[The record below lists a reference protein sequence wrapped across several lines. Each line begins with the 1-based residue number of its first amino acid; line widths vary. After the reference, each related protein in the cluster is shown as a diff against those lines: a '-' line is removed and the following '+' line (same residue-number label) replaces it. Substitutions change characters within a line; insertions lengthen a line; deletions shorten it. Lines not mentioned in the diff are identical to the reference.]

1 MISSAGFTALFNFEQ
16 IVWSGIK
23 VQYTMTENNEA
34 ILNNSELRKQ
44 QLIYTSDELFKKK
57 WNRMM

>member
-1 MISSAGFTALFNFEQ
+1 
-16 IVWSGIK
+16 
-23 VQYTMTENNEA
+23 MTEKNEG